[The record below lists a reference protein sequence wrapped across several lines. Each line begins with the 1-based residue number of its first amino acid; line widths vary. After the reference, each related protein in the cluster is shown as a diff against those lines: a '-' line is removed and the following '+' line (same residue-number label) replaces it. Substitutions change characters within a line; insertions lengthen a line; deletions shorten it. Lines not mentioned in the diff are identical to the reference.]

1 MYIQRLSL
9 SCAQTL
15 VAHLVSTEEDMSL
28 LITRFQEFLE
38 MDDVRYYVMNSVP
51 GNMYRVMT
59 RNKKVSSCVYI
70 ASFSAYLFC
79 IINYTNLV
87 LYFLGSDSCISK

>member
-1 MYIQRLSL
+1 MLHTEYIHIYICMYIQRLSL

-15 VAHLVSTEEDMSL
+15 VAQLVSTEEDMSL

-59 RNKKVSSCVYI
+59 RNKKVSVVVFTLPVFLHIYSVL
-70 ASFSAYLFC
+70 S
-79 IINYTNLV
+79 IIQT
-87 LYFLGSDSCISK
+87 